1 MLLYELSSLTKQT
14 VSDVE
19 EWRRIRGEQ
28 DLAYEEALLIDEA
41 KVSMQSYKN
50 VNIDCDRKKLLLKL
64 RKMTDKGKRFV
75 EKCTYSEVL
84 I

>member
-19 EWRRIRGEQ
+19 EWRRIRDEQ
-28 DLAYEEALLIDEA
+28 DLAYEETLLSDEA

-50 VNIDCDRKKLLLKL
+50 VKYQL
-64 RKMTDKGKRFV
+64 
-75 EKCTYSEVL
+75 
-84 I
+84 